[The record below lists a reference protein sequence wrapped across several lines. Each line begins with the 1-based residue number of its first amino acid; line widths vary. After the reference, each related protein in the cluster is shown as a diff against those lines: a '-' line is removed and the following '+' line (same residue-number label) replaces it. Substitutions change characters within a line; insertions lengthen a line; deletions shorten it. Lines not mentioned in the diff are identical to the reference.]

1 MMGTVVLEIYRYTN
15 LMQVQYKSIVA
26 ELGKDLN
33 VNRIDFVVTSWNQ
46 RFMSEIIKLVTST
59 DENQAFYQIKSGYDQ
74 FTGW

>member
-1 MMGTVVLEIYRYTN
+1 M
-15 LMQVQYKSIVA
+15 A

-33 VNRIDFVVTSWNQ
+33 VNRIDFVVTSLNQ

-74 FTGW
+74 STG